1 MQTLQRAMD
10 DLNTRLHAAE
20 TAKSKWPPV
29 SEFVLDQLPDQVDEL
44 KVCFFFILFIYIL
57 LVICFGILMLFT
69 CFLFPDIYVTI
80 SMYSR
85 YTL

>member
-44 KVCFFFILFIYIL
+44 KVCFFFILLLFNLFIFY
-57 LVICFGILMLFT
+57 
-69 CFLFPDIYVTI
+69 
-80 SMYSR
+80 
-85 YTL
+85 